1 MLARV
6 HDQEIEIGEGPMP
19 PQRECQCSKGF
30 VITL

>member
-19 PQRECQCSKGF
+19 PPWELASA
-30 VITL
+30 VIAP